1 MRLLTILVA
10 ILAVAG
16 VIAVLTVTYTVRE
29 TQSALVLRFGDPVRV
44 INEVGDEEPG
54 LHFKLPW
61 EEVLHFDN
69 RNVEFDMSPRQIQA
83 GDQERLEVDAFL
95 RYRVINPLRF
105 FQTVRTESGAQIRL
119 ATITEDA
126 LRAVVGSIPSQEVIS
141 GQRAEL
147 MDRVEEAIA
156 SDVVNADLGIEVID
170 MRILRADL
178 PNDVEERVF
187 QRMRS
192 EREQQASLIRAEG
205 EEQAREIR
213 AGADREAT
221 VILANARAEADRI
234 RGDGDAQRNRIYAAA
249 YGQDAEFF
257 AFYRSMIAYETALRD
272 GTPIVVPPDSEFFEY
287 FRFRGGAASG
297 E

>member
-1 MRLLTILVA
+1 MRILTIL
-10 ILAVAG
+10 
-16 VIAVLTVTYTVRE
+16 AVLLIGAAAVGVATATYTVSE

-44 INEVGDEEPG
+44 INEVGDEDPG
-54 LHFKLPW
+54 LQFKLPW
-61 EEVLHFDN
+61 EEVLHFDK
-69 RNVEFDMSPRQIQA
+69 RNVEFDMTPRQIQA

-95 RYRVINPLRF
+95 RYRVIDPLRF
-105 FQTVRTESGAQIRL
+105 FQTVRTESGAQLRL

-147 MDRVEEAIA
+147 MDRVEAAVA
-156 SDVVNADLGIEVID
+156 SAVLRADLGIEVID
-170 MRILRADL
+170 VRILRADL
-178 PNDVEERVF
+178 PDDVEERVF

-249 YGQDAEFF
+249 YGQDPEFF

-287 FRFRGGAASG
+287 FRFRGGSSANN
-297 E
+297 

>member
-126 LRAVVGSIPSQEVIS
+126 
-141 GQRAEL
+141 QRAEL
-147 MDRVEEAIA
+147 MGRVEEAIA

-249 YGQDAEFF
+249 YGQDSEFF